1 MADVF
6 LMGTAGSGDDPQR
19 SAWREPIKAACA
31 QNGITCFDPVVSE
44 WDDDAMRREVKALR
58 TARVIVMAITAD
70 TASIASLAE
79 SGWVA
84 LSALQR
90 KQAFGLYI
98 DAKLSGKG
106 VDARLTQESSTL
118 INILLGRGRARST
131 AELVEASHRAR
142 KLVGGHAQEL
152 AVQFPE
158 LNLYVAPSLH
168 DLTEWTVATA
178 RKLSQTPSQPG

>member
-6 LMGTAGSGDDPQR
+6 LMGTAGGLDDPQR

-31 QNGITCFDPVVSE
+31 QYGITCYDPVVSE
-44 WDDDAMRREVKALR
+44 WDDEAMRREVEALR
-58 TARVIVMAITAD
+58 AARVIVMAITAD
-70 TASIASLAE
+70 TAGIASLAE
-79 SGWVA
+79 SGWAA

-98 DAKLSGKG
+98 DVKPAGGKF
-106 VDARLTQESSTL
+106 DARMTQESSTL
-118 INILLGRGRARST
+118 INILFGRIRARST
-131 AELVEASHRAR
+131 AELAEASHRAR

-152 AVQFPE
+152 TAQFPE
-158 LNLYVAPSLH
+158 LNLYVARNLH

-178 RKLSQTPSQPG
+178 RKMIQVRSRPD